1 MGKKVLGCKILK
13 LSFKP
18 LLPCKHDSYN
28 EKRKK
33 KAVSR
38 EGVSEDED
46 DYEILV
52 SNSIATEATEP
63 ATLAN
68 LWKILLSLLKCF

>member
-1 MGKKVLGCKILK
+1 MTATI
-13 LSFKP
+13 
-18 LLPCKHDSYN
+18 
-28 EKRKK
+28 KRKK